1 MKEMKEFKGTKGKWE
16 INPIASRNV
25 RCNGKTIANCSSG
38 QNGDDEDVEKANAKL
53 IATAP
58 EMFEMLKKLIITFK
72 GDGLENY
79 QEIRIEEAEQLLTK
93 ITE

>member
-1 MKEMKEFKGTKGKWE
+1 MEFKGTKGKWE
-16 INPIASRNV
+16 INPRASRNV

-53 IATAP
+53 IASAP
-58 EMFEMLKKLIITFK
+58 EMFDLLKKIRDEKVSEHYFK
-72 GDGLENY
+72 
-79 QEIRIEEAEQLLTK
+79 IEQLLTK